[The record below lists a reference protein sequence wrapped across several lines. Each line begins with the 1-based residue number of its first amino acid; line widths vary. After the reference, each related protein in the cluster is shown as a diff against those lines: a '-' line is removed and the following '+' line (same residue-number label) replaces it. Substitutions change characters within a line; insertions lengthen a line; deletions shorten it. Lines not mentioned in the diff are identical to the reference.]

1 MQSNNGICY
10 NRIYPGKSKKG
21 DIMIT
26 YTRLWETMKKKGIT
40 KYALIHTYGVS
51 SGQIQRIREN
61 RYVST
66 HTIERF
72 CEILNCQVQDI
83 MEYSE
88 DEILP

>member
-1 MQSNNGICY
+1 
-10 NRIYPGKSKKG
+10 
-21 DIMIT
+21 MIT
-26 YTRLWETMKKKGIT
+26 YARLWETMKKKGIT

-61 RYVST
+61 KYVST

-83 MEYSE
+83 MEYIE
-88 DEILP
+88 PEIID

>member
-10 NRIYPGKSKKG
+10 NRIYLSTSQKG

-26 YTRLWETMKKKGIT
+26 YARLWETMKKKGIT

-61 RYVST
+61 KYVST

-83 MEYSE
+83 MEYIE
-88 DEILP
+88 PEILD